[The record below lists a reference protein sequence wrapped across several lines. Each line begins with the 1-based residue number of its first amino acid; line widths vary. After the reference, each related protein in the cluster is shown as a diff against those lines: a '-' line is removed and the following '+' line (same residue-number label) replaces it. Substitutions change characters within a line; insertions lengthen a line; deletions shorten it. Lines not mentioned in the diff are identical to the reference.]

1 MFSDRIILVAGVG
14 LLTSAAIFCATRHL
28 ERRGSRRSLTHVG
41 WSLLSLGVVLVVLL
55 NIGGGPL
62 AIHSPTSRGV
72 LTLIGACAFGAG
84 VVFAKEH
91 SDVTREERS

>member
-14 LLTSAAIFCATRHL
+14 LLTSAVIFFATRYL

-41 WSLLSLGVVLVVLL
+41 WLLLAIVAVLVVLL

-62 AIHSPTSRGV
+62 AIQSPTMRV
-72 LTLIGACAFGAG
+72 ALILICACAFGAG
-84 VVFAKEH
+84 VVFAQGH
-91 SDVTREERS
+91 SDVTRGEPS